1 MSTYG
6 TLPCS
11 SADAS
16 VLEAV
21 TCIFSTY
28 PMGEGLTSEEFE
40 SILAQNFALQSPNGS
55 FTWQQLGATFGGEEV
70 QLNPYITIIEGGT
83 MTAITPQQA
92 YDMFIENGL
101 KLHKDNGLGSFL
113 VSQSSYDASSVPSH
127 IAPYLEGHFIEALGC
142 TDPTSEN
149 FNAEANTDDGS
160 CYYMGDAGVEL
171 GCKNQNAL
179 NYNPSNDVSACEDCC
194 VMDYVGCTNA
204 TATNFDPVATEP
216 CVNCC
221 EFLEDTTTTTTNTT
235 VTIDDEE
242 WYEDTTTLAMIGG
255 GVLAVGLL
263 VWAFKK

>member
-1 MSTYG
+1 MNDPSDVAAY
-6 TLPCS
+6 
-11 SADAS
+11 
-16 VLEAV
+16 
-21 TCIFSTY
+21 
-28 PMGEGLTSEEFE
+28 MGSY
-40 SILAQNFALQSPNGS
+40 QS
-55 FTWQQLGATFGGEEV
+55 F
-70 QLNPYITIIEGGT
+70 NPS
-83 MTAITPQQA
+83 
-92 YDMFIENGL
+92 D
-101 KLHKDNGLGSFL
+101 
-113 VSQSSYDASSVPSH
+113 VPFNISH
-127 IAPYLEGHFIEALGC
+127 LIEGHFIEVLGC

-149 FNAEANTDDGS
+149 FNAESNTDDGS